1 MAVGAD
7 AARPKHKK
15 KTVRTE
21 QKSTAPK
28 KKKTAPPRSRK
39 SVESERKRTN
49 EQIKQTTEDIRRNK
63 ERTERQLNS
72 LASLDGQ
79 IQSQRNEIVSL
90 QTLIDS
96 IDRRSRALADTIA
109 RAENDVARLRE
120 NTKRSLRE
128 ARKNRQAMTDVN
140 LVFSSSTF
148 SEGAK
153 RVSYLKQLQRWRI
166 SHIAN

>member
-79 IQSQRNEIVSL
+79 IQSHRNEIVSL

-96 IDRRSRALADTIA
+96 IDRRSRVLADPIA
-109 RAENDVARLRE
+109 RADNDVARRRV
-120 NTKRSLRE
+120 NT
-128 ARKNRQAMTDVN
+128 
-140 LVFSSSTF
+140 
-148 SEGAK
+148 
-153 RVSYLKQLQRWRI
+153 
-166 SHIAN
+166 